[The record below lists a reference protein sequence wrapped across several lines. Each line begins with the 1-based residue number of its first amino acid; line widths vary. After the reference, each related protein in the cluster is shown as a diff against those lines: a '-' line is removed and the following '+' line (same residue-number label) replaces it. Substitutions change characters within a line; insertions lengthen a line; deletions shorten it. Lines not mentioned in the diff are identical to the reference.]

1 MKKEVSFD
9 LNIYFIGDEIDIM
22 YNRFE
27 ALKSNPK
34 SGIFCF
40 WNYFYIQG
48 DYETQ
53 LKEMSEIY
61 SKNLEKFEKDPVN
74 NTFKEVIIVKM
85 KEKDDAKVEKILDTF
100 ASDKK
105 DVYCPFIIF
114 FFDSKGDEFPQV
126 KFDEDIYYISPL
138 KVFSFKFD
146 TLESQSTQDFHKRL
160 FRICSYY
167 NELGDQ
173 FLIWPKDSEEPIAY
187 DLINSEFNSYVNIFC
202 LGKTGSGKSTFL
214 NKFFKEKKS
223 KQGGTG
229 KSTTTKIVRFGVDKI
244 PIRIYDIPG
253 FEDDKTIDK
262 VNHKL
267 IQTTSEMTTDKD
279 KIHLILY
286 FINNKDETL
295 IYEMERKIIE
305 TLKKNNNDVRIIFV
319 MTHSSID
326 PYTLKT
332 EKKSK
337 LKRKF
342 DIMKDKVNKA
352 INVISAIYGE
362 PYTYNSG
369 YFEQDS
375 IIQKNLIFVNL
386 ENDYENEIK
395 PFGFDKVIRSI
406 YATITEGNDLTQLSK
421 INEKLV
427 FTIINKTK
435 NNEELNKYLQ
445 ECLSKG
451 YILKH
456 TSFANQRER
465 AMKEA
470 QKLYDNMFSLGK
482 TILTISPFVRDIK
495 LGVIKYQKYQFKK
508 QLNRIF
514 GFNIKDPNFDYN
526 PNETDYEKMNRK
538 FIEKNENKEKEG
550 LINEIRKDYHANEVK
565 STWIVSNEIAGYV
578 SYSFLFGGPVL
589 FTIGAIGLAGTSY
602 ISYKQFKTDCTEY
615 FEQYKKHYEEYKYL
629 SLYNFINSVVFII
642 RYLEEYI
649 IKLEN
654 NDDAAPPNVENLE
667 KSVNHSIEENLKT
680 AKGDD
685 QNLANVEEIRN
696 SISFLG

>member
-1 MKKEVSFD
+1 
-9 LNIYFIGDEIDIM
+9 
-22 YNRFE
+22 
-27 ALKSNPK
+27 
-34 SGIFCF
+34 
-40 WNYFYIQG
+40 
-48 DYETQ
+48 
-53 LKEMSEIY
+53 
-61 SKNLEKFEKDPVN
+61 
-74 NTFKEVIIVKM
+74 
-85 KEKDDAKVEKILDTF
+85 
-100 ASDKK
+100 
-105 DVYCPFIIF
+105 
-114 FFDSKGDEFPQV
+114 
-126 KFDEDIYYISPL
+126 
-138 KVFSFKFD
+138 
-146 TLESQSTQDFHKRL
+146 
-160 FRICSYY
+160 
-167 NELGDQ
+167 
-173 FLIWPKDSEEPIAY
+173 
-187 DLINSEFNSYVNIFC
+187 
-202 LGKTGSGKSTFL
+202 
-214 NKFFKEKKS
+214 
-223 KQGGTG
+223 
-229 KSTTTKIVRFGVDKI
+229 
-244 PIRIYDIPG
+244 
-253 FEDDKTIDK
+253 
-262 VNHKL
+262 
-267 IQTTSEMTTDKD
+267 
-279 KIHLILY
+279 
-286 FINNKDETL
+286 
-295 IYEMERKIIE
+295 MERKIIE

-550 LINEIRKDYHANEVK
+550 LMNEIRKDYHANEVN
-565 STWIVSNEIAGYV
+565 STWIVSNEITYFFMI
-578 SYSFLFGGPVL
+578 YFILF
-589 FTIGAIGLAGTSY
+589 F
-602 ISYKQFKTDCTEY
+602 
-615 FEQYKKHYEEYKYL
+615 
-629 SLYNFINSVVFII
+629 
-642 RYLEEYI
+642 
-649 IKLEN
+649 
-654 NDDAAPPNVENLE
+654 
-667 KSVNHSIEENLKT
+667 
-680 AKGDD
+680 
-685 QNLANVEEIRN
+685 
-696 SISFLG
+696 